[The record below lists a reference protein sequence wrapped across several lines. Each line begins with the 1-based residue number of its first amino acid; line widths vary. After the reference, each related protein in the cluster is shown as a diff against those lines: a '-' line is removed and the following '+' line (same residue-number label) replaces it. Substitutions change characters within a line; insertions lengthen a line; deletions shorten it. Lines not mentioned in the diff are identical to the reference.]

1 MSKIFDDLKEAE
13 RLMAE
18 HKHTAT
24 AWASVAERIHG
35 QTVIQSC
42 TPDPVAQ
49 NLNANEHL
57 PQRGSVSHDTRVGSV
72 IKVLTGMPVAVAKLV
87 RWPWLRLK
95 MRSEHPQPDAISAF
109 GDLGTKL
116 ESTVGSSFWKW
127 FCLEQTREESGVH
140 RFQPSRT
147 QFQSL
152 CYLDV
157 AVSAKKDMQA
167 LTLGVQRAF
176 IDGADE
182 PFARDLVRSFLCT
195 VFLQQKSEA
204 VSQLVNELGTE
215 FGGARPVIAAEGAR
229 REAPITRPSPP
240 YLVFTGLGKRC
251 AMESGAC
258 KLEMENVTDGSTRWF
273 RLRVRL
279 S

>member
-1 MSKIFDDLKEAE
+1 M
-13 RLMAE
+13 
-18 HKHTAT
+18 
-24 AWASVAERIHG
+24 
-35 QTVIQSC
+35 Q
-42 TPDPVAQ
+42 
-49 NLNANEHL
+49 
-57 PQRGSVSHDTRVGSV
+57 
-72 IKVLTGMPVAVAKLV
+72 
-87 RWPWLRLK
+87 
-95 MRSEHPQPDAISAF
+95 
-109 GDLGTKL
+109 
-116 ESTVGSSFWKW
+116 
-127 FCLEQTREESGVH
+127 QTREENGVH
-140 RFQPSRT
+140 RFQPSGT

-176 IDGADE
+176 INGEHE

-240 YLVFTGLGKRC
+240 YLVFTGIGKRC
-251 AMESGAC
+251 AMELGAL

-273 RLRVRL
+273 RLRVGL
-279 S
+279 C